1 MSVILGIDTSST
13 ELGIGLFRDSR
24 AVASYS
30 RFIKNSH
37 AEHITQAITL
47 LLDGCGLH
55 PAAVTHIVVSEGPG
69 SFTGLRIGMAFIK
82 GFCAASNVRVLPVS
96 SLLILAHGAGAA
108 AEGRIVAAIDARRDE
123 VFCARFRREH
133 TRIIRETGDALIA
146 AAEFRAFLHEGDC
159 VVTDTMGFAAST
171 VFGFLVGAANHLPV
185 ERHPFC
191 RGLSCAATGA
201 TLLDE
206 SPLWKD
212 SSDIQPRYLRAFST
226 PYSRTERAS

>member
-1 MSVILGIDTSST
+1 MSIILGIDTSST
-13 ELGIGLFRDSR
+13 ELGMGLFRDNQ
-24 AVASYS
+24 AIASYS

-37 AEHITQAITL
+37 AEHIAQAITML
-47 LLDGCGLH
+47 LGGCGLD
-55 PAAVTHIVVSEGPG
+55 PAAITHIVISEGPG

-82 GFCAASNVRVLPVS
+82 GFCAQSGVRVLPVS

-108 AEGRIVAAIDARRDE
+108 TEGRIVAAIDARRDE

-133 TRIIRETGDALIA
+133 KRIIRETNDALIKA
-146 AAEFRAFLHEGDC
+146 SEFRAYLREGDC
-159 VVTDTMGFAAST
+159 IVTDTMGYAAST
-171 VFGFLVGAANHLPV
+171 VFGFLANTVGHLPI

-206 SPLWKD
+206 SNLWKEPAD
-212 SSDIQPRYLRAFST
+212 VLPRYLRAFSA